1 MLLMVIYRDVDEQL
15 WKKEYLVAPLVVMVI
30 QNQLVKWLIVMVL
43 SVVQIEVVPLVVP
56 PFVMVQLSEVH
67 LVSKE

>member
-15 WKKEYLVAPLVVMVI
+15 WKKEYLVAPLVVKVI

-56 PFVMVQLSEVH
+56 PFVMVLPE
-67 LVSKE
+67 

>member
-56 PFVMVQLSEVH
+56 LFVMVLPE
-67 LVSKE
+67 

>member
-30 QNQLVKWLIVMVL
+30 QNQLVKLLIVMVL

>member
-30 QNQLVKWLIVMVL
+30 QNQQVKWPIVMVL
-43 SVVQIEVVPLVVP
+43 FVVQIEVVQLVVPLVV
-56 PFVMVQLSEVH
+56 QEH

>member
-30 QNQLVKWLIVMVL
+30 QNQLVKWLIAMVL

-56 PFVMVQLSEVH
+56 PFVMVLPE
-67 LVSKE
+67 

>member
-56 PFVMVQLSEVH
+56 PFVMVLPE
-67 LVSKE
+67 